1 MERSPEK
8 KGFNTNEEMKGENE
22 LKIKRGV
29 KILHFD
35 KAKGKELLCIN
46 ECKDAQSICDH
57 HLNLVKPHKRSSGSG
72 CLGVTDPSIK
82 KPATRALKGQTRATN
97 KGHFPSS
104 NANQYYYY
112 SGFGPLR
119 GRRRERG
126 ESDVRETSVP
136 VTVNGVAQNT
146 TPSPIPIIYIDDG
159 SEERDSDHTECRR
172 EKCSEC

>member
-46 ECKDAQSICDH
+46 ECKEAQSICDH
-57 HLNLVKPHKRSSGSG
+57 HLNMVKPHKRSSGSG

-82 KPATRALKGQTRATN
+82 KPAN

-104 NANQYYYY
+104 NANHFYYY
-112 SGFGPLR
+112 SGFGPWR

-136 VTVNGVAQNT
+136 VAVNGVAQST
-146 TPSPIPIIYIDDG
+146 TPSPIPIMYIDDG
-159 SEERDSDHTECRR
+159 SEERDSD
-172 EKCSEC
+172 

>member
-57 HLNLVKPHKRSSGSG
+57 HLNIVKPHKRSSGSG

-82 KPATRALKGQTRATN
+82 KPATRALKGQTRATITN

-104 NANQYYYY
+104 NANQFYYY

-159 SEERDSDHTECRR
+159 SEERDSDH
-172 EKCSEC
+172 